1 MCQVRE
7 QKQVKQGMRT
17 GLCIVWTTMS
27 GIDVV
32 QKDAK
37 RTANTIAGDALLM
50 MLMRNGW
57 SDGQCK
63 GRTALREVGGFKRR

>member
-1 MCQVRE
+1 
-7 QKQVKQGMRT
+7 
-17 GLCIVWTTMS
+17 MS

-37 RTANTIAGDALLM
+37 RTAKTIAGDALLM

-57 SDGQCK
+57 SDGTVQ
-63 GRTALREVGGFKRR
+63 RTDCAAGGWPLQKKMKLDRAQTESASSCFNRLILV